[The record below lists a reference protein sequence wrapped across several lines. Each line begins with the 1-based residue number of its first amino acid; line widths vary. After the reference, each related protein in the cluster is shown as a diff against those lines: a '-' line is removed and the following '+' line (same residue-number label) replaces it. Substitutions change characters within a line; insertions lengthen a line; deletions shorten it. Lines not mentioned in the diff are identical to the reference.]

1 LILLRKVKQ
10 FWIEGVLDKSV
21 PIEPPLD
28 LGKDVLQDAVEH
40 PWEEVVGLPD
50 TAGQLIASNK
60 NIGDIFDELGRAL
73 LILGEPG
80 SGKTITLLEL
90 ARDLVARAEVDASQP
105 FPVVVNLA
113 TWIDPHQTLF
123 DWLVNEISDKY
134 KIPGKF
140 TRTWLEEN
148 RLLLLLDGFDEVRA
162 ENRGACVEAINAF
175 TREYGLPGVVVSSR
189 LREYSELPVHLKLHS
204 AIRLKPLTRNQID
217 TYLARAGSKLAALQ
231 TILQKDPILR
241 DQARSPLTLSIMS
254 MAYSMAPQD
263 LPAQVLAGQETEN
276 VETHRKRLFDTYIE
290 AMFKRK
296 GKRERPYTRKQTISW
311 LSWLA
316 RKMIQHNQAVFL
328 IEGIQPN
335 WLTSRGQRWV
345 HLLGFCL
352 IFGFLV
358 GQISEIGWYGW
369 AHVDCEIEKAVNENF
384 KLGVWVVGCTVWV
397 LSIGIIDL
405 FTFDRRVKPAQAQ
418 TILVAKQVAINML
431 IYGFTWFVTWAI
443 ISSVWN
449 FWESSQTEVILR
461 SKVILTVSGL
471 VGMLMFGILGS
482 KHSLTR
488 DIRTAEAV
496 NWSWSGALKG
506 CLWGLAF
513 GMLAWIVWFFYWETW
528 ETPQIEIEYAVPK
541 FLLAY
546 LIVGGEIGA
555 ILVGL
560 DYRIVETKTV
570 PNEGIMLTIKNV
582 VKVGFLSWAIY
593 GLTIWSI
600 LILIFPEKTF
610 LHNQE
615 ASPKLC
621 HDRYRGEIFAFCLG
635 LTFSSL
641 FVMLFGGVD
650 VLKHYILRFILYLTG
665 QTPGKP
671 AHFLDHATRLNFLQK
686 VGGGYIFTHRLLLE
700 HFGAMGE
707 TEINDKGEEP

>member
-1 LILLRKVKQ
+1 M
-10 FWIEGVLDKSV
+10 LDKSV
-21 PIEPPLD
+21 PVKPPLD

-50 TAGQLIASNK
+50 AASQLIASNK
-60 NIGDIFDELGRAL
+60 KIGDIFDELGRAL

-90 ARDLVARAEVDASQP
+90 ARDLIARAEVDPSQP
-105 FPVVVNLA
+105 FPVVVNLT
-113 TWIDPHQTLF
+113 TWIDPRQTLF
-123 DWLVNEISDKY
+123 DWLANEISDKY
-134 KIPGKF
+134 KIPAKF
-140 TRTWLEEN
+140 TRNWLEEN

-162 ENRGACVEAINAF
+162 ENRAACVEAINAF
-175 TREYGLPGVVVSSR
+175 TREFGLPGVVVSSR
-189 LREYSELPVHLKLHS
+189 LKEYSELPVHLKLHS
-204 AIRLKPLTRNQID
+204 AIRLKHLTPNQID

-231 TILQKDPILR
+231 TTLQKDSVLR
-241 DQARSPLTLSIMS
+241 DQARSPLILSIMS

-263 LPAQVLAGQETEN
+263 LPAQVLEGQETEN
-276 VETHRKRLFDTYIE
+276 VATRRKHLFDTYIE
-290 AMFKRK
+290 AMFQRK
-296 GKRERPYTRKQTISW
+296 GKREQPYTKKQTISW

-316 RKMIQHNQAVFL
+316 HRMIQHNQTVFL

-335 WLTSRGQRWV
+335 WLTSRVQRWA

-358 GQISEIGWYGW
+358 ALIAEIGWYAW
-369 AHVDCEIEKAVNENF
+369 AQVDSGIKTTLDTNLT
-384 KLGVWVVGCTVWV
+384 LGVWVVGCTAWV

-418 TILVAKQVAINML
+418 TIFVTKQAIINML
-431 IYGFTWFVTWAI
+431 IYGFTWFVNWAI
-443 ISSVWN
+443 ISSAWN
-449 FWESSQTEVILR
+449 FWESSQPEVILM
-461 SKVILTVSGL
+461 STVILMVSGL
-471 VGMLMFGILGS
+471 IGMLMFGIVGS

-513 GMLAWIVWFFYWETW
+513 GMLVWIAWLPWQALIT
-528 ETPQIEIEYAVPK
+528 EINHAAPK
-541 FLLAY
+541 YFLAY
-546 LIVGGEIGA
+546 LIVGGETGA

-560 DYRIVETKTV
+560 DYKIVETKTV
-570 PNEGIMLTIKNV
+570 PNQGIILTIKNV
-582 VKVGFLSWAIY
+582 AKVGLLSWAIY

-600 LILIFPEKTF
+600 LCLLFPTYTC
-610 LHNQE
+610 LDNQK
-615 ASPKLC
+615 A
-621 HDRYRGEIFAFCLG
+621 YRGEIFSFYLS

-665 QTPGKP
+665 QIPGKF
-671 AHFLDHATRLNFLQK
+671 AHFLDHASRLNFLQK
-686 VGGGYIFTHRLLLE
+686 VGGGYIFIHRLLLE
-700 HFGAMGE
+700 HFGAIGE
-707 TEINDKGEEP
+707 NERYDKGEEP

>member
-1 LILLRKVKQ
+1 M
-10 FWIEGVLDKSV
+10 LDKSV
-21 PIEPPLD
+21 PVKPPLD

-40 PWEEVVGLPD
+40 PWEEVIGLPE
-50 TAGQLIASNK
+50 AASQLVVSDK
-60 NIGDIFDELGRAL
+60 KIGEIFDELGRAL

-90 ARDLVARAEVDASQP
+90 ARDLIARAEVDPSQP

-113 TWIDPHQTLF
+113 TWIDPRQTLF
-123 DWLVNEISDKY
+123 DWLTNEISDKY
-134 KIPGKF
+134 KIPAKF

-162 ENRGACVEAINAF
+162 ENRGACVKAINAF
-175 TREYGLPGVVVSSR
+175 TREFGLPGVLVSSR
-189 LREYSELPVHLKLHS
+189 LKEYSELPVHLKLHS
-204 AIRLKPLTRNQID
+204 AIRLKPLTGDQID
-217 TYLARAGSKLAALQ
+217 AYSARAGSKLAALQ
-231 TILQKDPILR
+231 TILQKDLVLR
-241 DQARSPLTLSIMS
+241 DQARSPLMLSIMS
-254 MAYSMAPQD
+254 MAYSMAPQG

-276 VETHRKRLFDTYIE
+276 VETRRKHLFDTYIE

-296 GKRERPYTRKQTISW
+296 GRREQPYTKKQTISW

-316 RKMIQHNQAVFL
+316 HKMIQHNQAVFL
-328 IEGIQPN
+328 IEGIQTS
-335 WLTSRGQRWV
+335 WLKSRGQRWV

-358 GQISEIGWYGW
+358 ALISEIGWYAW
-369 AHVDCEIEKAVNENF
+369 AQVDTDINTVLKTQL
-384 KLGVWVVGCTVWV
+384 KLEVWVVGCTVWI

-405 FTFDRRVKPAQAQ
+405 FTFDRRFKPAQTR
-418 TILVAKQVAINML
+418 TIPVTKQAIINTL

-443 ISSVWN
+443 IASAWN
-449 FWESSQTEVILR
+449 FWESSQAEEVILM
-461 SKVILTVSGL
+461 SKVILTVSGF
-471 VGMLMFGILGS
+471 VGMLMFGIVGS
-482 KHSLTR
+482 KQSLTR

-513 GMLAWIVWFFYWETW
+513 GMLAWIAWLPWQELIIN
-528 ETPQIEIEYAVPK
+528 IENAAPK

-546 LIVGGEIGA
+546 LIAGGEIGA
-555 ILVGL
+555 ILIGL

-570 PNEGIMLTIKNV
+570 SNQGIMLTIRNV

-593 GLTIWSI
+593 SLTIWGI
-600 LILIFPEKTF
+600 LSLLFREYTF
-610 LHNQE
+610 LE
-615 ASPKLC
+615 GGYGS
-621 HDRYRGEIFAFCLG
+621 GEIFAFFLG

-641 FVMLFGGVD
+641 AIMVFGGAD

-665 QTPGKP
+665 RTPRKY
-671 AHFLDHATRLNFLQK
+671 AHFLDHASRLNFLQK
-686 VGGGYIFTHRLLLE
+686 VGGGYIFIHRLLLE

-707 TEINDKGEEP
+707 NERYDKGEAVIARAGEPKNNARRDFH